1 MTSSPGAAD
10 NLTDRATERVRVSD
24 MMRRKEIVLDGLRSG
39 TSKEDTL
46 ITGKLVYSELRP
58 GLHLHYGDVVEECPF
73 TITSHIKEGLS
84 CVFFLDG
91 EIAIKCG
98 DRRFAFKGD
107 QRAMIT
113 GAAAIVR
120 ATPETFQR
128 ASLRRQHVRHLVVSA
143 TPEWLDLEGLAEM
156 KGERLAGAL
165 LREHL
170 ADHRMVPSQRVLEL
184 VRETLAPAAFVP
196 ELQRLHMEA
205 RAIQIV
211 AETLAAI
218 MRVDHGLGDRGT
230 LGRHDKTR
238 LQRAKEAILANPS
251 KPWTVD
257 LIAREAGISASG
269 LQRLFRLSEGH
280 SVFEYLR
287 FARLARALLVLR
299 TGEANV
305 QEASAIAG
313 YTNPANFATAFKR
326 KYGFT
331 PREAWGMPSRRAPP
345 KSPEYGDVTS

>member
-1 MTSSPGAAD
+1 MTSSPGAD
-10 NLTDRATERVRVSD
+10 DSLTYRDIERVRVGD
-24 MMRRKEIVLDGLRSG
+24 MMRRDGIVLDCLRDGASR
-39 TSKEDTL
+39 EDTL
-46 ITGKLVYSELRP
+46 ITGKLRYSELRP
-58 GLHLHYGDVVEECPF
+58 GLHLHHGDVVEERPF
-73 TITSHIKEGLS
+73 TITSKVRPGLS
-84 CVFFLDG
+84 CIFFLDG
-91 EIAIKCG
+91 EIDIKCG

-113 GAAAIVR
+113 GAAAIVC

-143 TPEWLDLEGLAEM
+143 TPEWLNLEGLAEM
-156 KGERLAGAL
+156 KGERLGAAL
-165 LREHL
+165 LGEHL
-170 ADHRMVPSQRVLEL
+170 ADHRVVPSPRVLEL
-184 VRETLAPAAFVP
+184 VREIFSPETFVP
-196 ELQRLHMEA
+196 ELQRLQMEG
-205 RAIQIV
+205 RAIQIIV
-211 AETLAAI
+211 ETISAI
-218 MRVDHGLGDRGT
+218 MRVDHGLEDRGA
-230 LGRHDKTR
+230 LGRHDRIR
-238 LQRAKEAILANPS
+238 LQRAKDAISASPG

-287 FARLARALLVLR
+287 FARLARALCALR
-299 TGEANV
+299 TEEATV

-331 PREAWGMPSRRAPP
+331 PREAWACRHAARG
-345 KSPEYGDVTS
+345 